1 MRIVISV
8 LAAFTIA
15 FAAVSTLN
23 AEPEKRSAASNRKDS
38 DFMATGRKTIPKRCF
53 RLADQRGWGYQS
65 HHLTRL
71 RAARALHRTGQ
82 C

>member
-1 MRIVISV
+1 MRIMISV
-8 LAAFTIA
+8 VAAFTIA
-15 FAAVSTLN
+15 FTAVSTLN
-23 AEPEKRSAASNRKDS
+23 AEPQKSSAATNLKD
-38 DFMATGRKTIPKRCF
+38 DFLVTGRKTIPKRCF

-71 RAARALHRTGQ
+71 RAARALYRTGQ

>member
-1 MRIVISV
+1 MRTVISV
-8 LAAFTIA
+8 LGAFTIA
-15 FAAVSTLN
+15 FTAVSTLN
-23 AEPEKRSAASNRKDS
+23 AEPQERSAATNRKD

-65 HHLTRL
+65 HHLNRI
-71 RAARALHRTGQ
+71 RAARALYRTGQ